1 MEIPIFFSIFVSANK
16 LQWQTIKIVYKMEK
30 QTKTFGRSELAQQY
44 FPGLTSMSAWRKF
57 KEWLDYN
64 PRLRHLLSL
73 TRRTFTP
80 AEVEQIYSE
89 LGAPWIS
96 ATCKDLR
103 KSYFSLRAI
112 YHLDKWFLFL
122 VYLYRIALS
131 TFQQFNNWWNTK
143 SNNYSHYYI
152 NIIIYYNI

>member
-96 ATCKDLR
+96 STCKDLK
-103 KSYFSLRAI
+103 KSYFSVRAI
-112 YHLDKWFLFL
+112 YHLDKWFLFFSMSLQNCSFNISTIQQL
-122 VYLYRIALS
+122 VKYKEQQLY
-131 TFQQFNNWWNTK
+131 
-143 SNNYSHYYI
+143 SNLL
-152 NIIIYYNI
+152 